1 MSKEILDEITK
12 IHTPEDV
19 MKFFDDF
26 IEYGCIDVCEK
37 RWVDSLGGHDFRDIY
52 RTLSLEDSLD
62 NKIGACFE
70 QANISKF
77 VLDTIGIKNRIF
89 CTRGFNEEHK
99 EPTDLYLVH
108 CYVLGYWGDKIINI
122 EHSDSDKRGIY
133 VYDLFEDAIRET
145 HNIFSDKFKLHG
157 ASTTRCD
164 EFFDFIPG
172 GLTFVEFN
180 DFINESIRQ

>member
-12 IHTPEDV
+12 INTPEDV
-19 MKFFDDF
+19 MKFFDDC

-37 RWVDSLGGHDFRDIY
+37 RWVDSLG
-52 RTLSLEDSLD
+52 
-62 NKIGACFE
+62 GACFE

-164 EFFDFIPG
+164 EFFDFSWR
-172 GLTFVEFN
+172 
-180 DFINESIRQ
+180 INLC